1 MATPVQGSRA
11 TWRRDRAAT
20 QLRHLDDELVLTAL
34 RLRDAGEDRM
44 AASLDRMRVSVA
56 RKLRELKEVPDG
68 TPIHSDA
75 VEAR

>member
-1 MATPVQGSRA
+1 
-11 TWRRDRAAT
+11 
-20 QLRHLDDELVLTAL
+20 
-34 RLRDAGEDRM
+34 
-44 AASLDRMRVSVA
+44 VSVA